1 MLGNGGNLEGALRNG
16 GSCSCASAKP
26 HHVQLWP
33 KACCISGVIRIQKP
47 TLLCEAEVSPFLKV
61 RQALA
66 KLSPE
71 ANSAQIPSGCTSGGS
86 IQLLGAGGKHA
97 TSFKN
102 YHSVF
107 IPLFH
112 KHLTEIC
119 AKNYML
125 GESESHSVMSKSL
138 PPHGL
143 YSPRNSPG
151 QNTGVGSLSLLQ
163 GIFPTQ
169 GSNPGFLH
177 SGRIFYQL
185 SHKGSL
191 GTGKQKENSTF
202 YLPSRN

>member
-1 MLGNGGNLEGALRNG
+1 
-16 GSCSCASAKP
+16 
-26 HHVQLWP
+26 
-33 KACCISGVIRIQKP
+33 
-47 TLLCEAEVSPFLKV
+47 
-61 RQALA
+61 
-66 KLSPE
+66 
-71 ANSAQIPSGCTSGGS
+71 
-86 IQLLGAGGKHA
+86 
-97 TSFKN
+97 
-102 YHSVF
+102 
-107 IPLFH
+107 
-112 KHLTEIC
+112 
-119 AKNYML
+119 ML
-125 GESESHSVMSKSL
+125 GESESHSVVSNSL

-177 SGRIFYQL
+177 SGRILYQL